1 MSGFKNFVLKGNL
14 VELAIAFIMGTAFAT
29 VVTATVTL
37 LMELI
42 GKVGGQPD
50 FTDWRPGDIGL
61 GAWITA
67 VVAFL
72 ILAAVLYF
80 LIVLPYTRAKER
92 FFPEEAPSGPT
103 ETELLI
109 EIRDA
114 LVNRGSSTR

>member
-14 VELAIAFIMGTAFAT
+14 IELAIAFIMGTAFAT

-42 GKVGGQPD
+42 GKIGGQPN
-50 FTDWRPGDIGL
+50 FTAWRPAGIGL
-61 GAWITA
+61 GAWLTA

-72 ILAAVLYF
+72 ILAAIVYF
-80 LIVLPYTRAKER
+80 LIVMPYTKAKER
-92 FFPEEAPSGPT
+92 FFPEDAPSGPT
-103 ETELLI
+103 EVELLV

-114 LVNRGSSTR
+114 LTNRA